1 MEFQITKKA
10 KNVTFGLIAIGL
22 LLTVVGIATGMG
34 EDHFKT
40 RLLSNG
46 LINGFFYFAL
56 GLGALFFL
64 ALQYATETGWYA
76 SVKRVIEAVAGF
88 IPVGMALLGLVL
100 LTLTFMDGA
109 HIYTWMDPA
118 TTDPTSHHYDE
129 IIDGKSAYLN
139 KIFFWVRT
147 LVYFATY
154 FIFLNGFKKRSLEED
169 RIGGTELHVTNYKKG
184 ATFLVF
190 FAVFSSTSSWDW
202 LMSIDVHWFST
213 LFGWYTF
220 AGMWCSTMV
229 VLVLTTL
236 YLKKLG
242 YLQKVNDSHIHDLGK
257 WTFATSF
264 LWSYLWF
271 SQFMLIWYAN
281 IGEEVTYYQMRIE
294 NFQVLYFAMFII
306 NFAFPMLLLMS
317 RDAKRHYGILTIVG
331 LIILAGHWVDVYIMV
346 SAGSLG
352 ANAQIGALEIG
363 MALLVLGI
371 FIYVILNNLTKA
383 PLTPVNHPFL
393 DESIHHEI

>member
-10 KNVTFGLIAIGL
+10 KNVTFGLIAVGL
-22 LLTVVGIATGMG
+22 LLTIVGVATGVG
-34 EDHFKT
+34 DHHFKT
-40 RLLSNG
+40 RLLTNG

-88 IPVGMALLGLVL
+88 IPYGMALMGIVL
-100 LTLTFMDGA
+100 LTITFMDGA
-109 HIYTWMDPA
+109 HIYTWMDPETVA
-118 TTDPTSHHYDE
+118 HDE
-129 IIDGKSAYLN
+129 MIQGKSAYLN
-139 KIFFWVRT
+139 KTFFWVRT
-147 LVYFATY
+147 LIYFSTY
-154 FIFLNGFKKRSLEED
+154 FYFLNGFKKRSLEED
-169 RIGGTELHVTNYKKG
+169 RIGGTELHFKNYRQS
-184 ATFLVF
+184 ALFLVF

-213 LFGWYTF
+213 LYGWYTF

-242 YLQKVNDSHIHDLGK
+242 YLQKVNDSHIHDLAK

-271 SQFMLIWYAN
+271 CQFMLIWYAN
-281 IGEEVTYYQMRIE
+281 IGEEVTYYQMRID
-294 NFQVLYFAMFII
+294 NYKVMYFTMFVI

-317 RDAKRHYGILTIVG
+317 RDAKRHAGILTIVG
-331 LIILAGHWVDVYIMV
+331 FIILAGHWVDVYIMV

-352 ANAQIGALEIG
+352 ANARIGALEIG
-363 MALLVLGI
+363 MAIMVLGI
-371 FIYVILNNLTKA
+371 FIYVVLNILTKA

-393 DESIHHEI
+393 DESLHHDI

>member
-10 KNVTFGLIAIGL
+10 KNVTFGLIAVGL

-34 EDHFKT
+34 DHHFKT
-40 RLLSNG
+40 RLLTNG

-76 SVKRVIEAVAGF
+76 SIKRVIEAVAGF
-88 IPVGMALLGLVL
+88 IPYGMGIFGIVL
-100 LTLTFMDGA
+100 LTITFMDGA
-109 HIYTWMDPA
+109 HIYTWMDSEIVA
-118 TTDPTSHHYDE
+118 HDE
-129 IIDGKSAYLN
+129 IIQGKSAYLN
-139 KIFFWVRT
+139 KTFFWIRT
-147 LVYFATY
+147 VVYFITY
-154 FIFLNGFKKRSLEED
+154 FYFLNGFRKRSLEED
-169 RIGGTELHVTNYKKG
+169 RIGGTELHFKNYRQG
-184 ATFLVF
+184 ALFLVF

-213 LFGWYTF
+213 LYGWYTF

-229 VLVLTTL
+229 VLVITTL

-242 YLQKVNDSHIHDLGK
+242 YLEKVNDSHIHDLGK
-257 WTFATSF
+257 WTFGTSF

-281 IGEEVTYYQMRIE
+281 IGEEVTYYQMRID
-294 NFQVLYFAMFII
+294 NYKIMYFAMFVI

-317 RDAKRHYGILTIVG
+317 RDAKRHAGILTFVG
-331 LIILAGHWVDVYIMV
+331 LIILVGHWIDVYIMV
-346 SAGSLG
+346 SGGTMG
-352 ANAQIGALEIG
+352 AQAKIGFMEVG
-363 MALLVLGI
+363 MALMLLGV
-371 FIYVILNNLTKA
+371 FIYVVLRNLTKS

-393 DESIHHEI
+393 DESIHHDI

>member
-10 KNVTFGLIAIGL
+10 KNVTFGLIAVGL

-34 EDHFKT
+34 DHHFKT
-40 RLLSNG
+40 RLLTNG

-88 IPVGMALLGLVL
+88 IPYGMGIFGIVL
-100 LTLTFMDGA
+100 LTITFMDGA
-109 HIYTWMDPA
+109 HIYTWMDPETVA
-118 TTDPTSHHYDE
+118 YDE
-129 IIDGKSAYLN
+129 IIQGKSAYLN
-139 KIFFWVRT
+139 KTFFWIRT
-147 LVYFATY
+147 VVYFLTY
-154 FIFLNGFKKRSLEED
+154 FYFLNGFKKRSLEED
-169 RIGGTELHVTNYKKG
+169 RIGGTELHFKNYRQG
-184 ATFLVF
+184 ALFLVF

-213 LFGWYTF
+213 LYGWYTF

-229 VLVLTTL
+229 VLVITTL

-281 IGEEVTYYQMRIE
+281 IGEEVTYYQMRID
-294 NFQVLYFAMFII
+294 NYKVMYFAMFVI

-317 RDAKRHYGILTIVG
+317 RDAKRHAGILTIVG

-346 SAGSLG
+346 SGGSMG
-352 ANAQIGALEIG
+352 SQAQIGFLEVG
-363 MALLVLGI
+363 MAIMLLGV
-371 FIYVILNNLTKA
+371 FIYVVLNNLTKA

-393 DESIHHEI
+393 DESLHHDI

>member
-10 KNVTFGLIAIGL
+10 KNVTFGLIAVGL
-22 LLTVVGIATGMG
+22 LLTVVGVATGMG
-34 EDHFKT
+34 DHHFKT
-40 RLLSNG
+40 RLMTNG

-88 IPVGMALLGLVL
+88 IPYGMGIFGIVL
-100 LTLTFMDGA
+100 LTITFMDGA
-109 HIYTWMDPA
+109 HIYTWMDPETVA
-118 TTDPTSHHYDE
+118 HDE
-129 IIDGKSAYLN
+129 IIQGKSAYLN
-139 KIFFWVRT
+139 KTFFWIRT
-147 LVYFATY
+147 VVYFLTY
-154 FIFLNGFKKRSLEED
+154 FYFLTGFKKRSLEED
-169 RIGGTELHVTNYKKG
+169 RIGGTELHFKNYRQG
-184 ATFLVF
+184 ALFLVF

-213 LFGWYTF
+213 LYGWYTF

-229 VLVLTTL
+229 VLVITTL

-242 YLQKVNDSHIHDLGK
+242 YLKKVNDSHIHDLGK

-281 IGEEVTYYQMRIE
+281 IGEEVTYYQMRID
-294 NFQVLYFAMFII
+294 NYKVMYFAMFVI

-317 RDAKRHYGILTIVG
+317 RDAKRHAGILTIVG

-346 SAGSLG
+346 SGGSMG
-352 ANAQIGALEIG
+352 AQAQIGFLEVG
-363 MALLVLGI
+363 MAIMLLGV
-371 FIYVILNNLTKA
+371 FIYVVLNNLTKA

-393 DESIHHEI
+393 DESLHHDI

>member
-1 MEFQITKKA
+1 MEFQINKKA
-10 KNVTFGLIAIGL
+10 KNLIYGLIGTGL
-22 LLTVVGIATGMG
+22 LLSIIGVITGMG
-34 EDHFKT
+34 DAHFKT
-40 RLLSNG
+40 RLMTNG
-46 LINGFFYFAL
+46 LINGFFFFSL

-64 ALQYATETGWYA
+64 ALAYATETGWYA

-88 IPVGMALLGLVL
+88 IPTGIAIFAFVL
-100 LTLTFMDGA
+100 LTITFLDGA
-109 HIYTWMDPA
+109 HIYLWMDPETVA
-118 TTDPTSHHYDE
+118 NDE
-129 IIDGKSAYLN
+129 IIQGKSVYLN
-139 KIFFWVRT
+139 KPFFWFRT
-147 LVYFATY
+147 LVYFSIY
-154 FIFLNGFKKRSLEED
+154 LIFLRGFKKRSLEED
-169 RIGGTELHVTNYKKG
+169 RIGGTELHFKNYKKG

-229 VLVLTTL
+229 VLVITTL
-236 YLKKLG
+236 YLKKQG

-281 IGEEVTYYQMRIE
+281 IGEEVTYYVMRIE
-294 NFQVLYFAMFII
+294 NYKFLYFAMFII
-306 NFAFPMLLLMS
+306 NFAFPMLILMS
-317 RDAKRHYGILTIVG
+317 RDAKRNAGILTFVG
-331 LIILAGHWVDVYIMV
+331 LIILSGHWLDVYIMV

-352 ANAQIGALEIG
+352 ANAKIGALEIG
-363 MALLVLGI
+363 MAILVAGI
-371 FIYVILNNLTKA
+371 FINAILKNLAKA

-393 DESIHHEI
+393 DESVHHEI

>member
-10 KNVTFGLIAIGL
+10 KNVTFGLIAVGL

-34 EDHFKT
+34 DHHFKT
-40 RLLSNG
+40 RLLTNG

-88 IPVGMALLGLVL
+88 IPYGMGLFGIVL
-100 LTLTFMDGA
+100 LTITFMDGA
-109 HIYTWMDPA
+109 HIYTWMDPETVA
-118 TTDPTSHHYDE
+118 HDE
-129 IIDGKSAYLN
+129 MIQGKSAYLN
-139 KIFFWVRT
+139 KTFFWIRT
-147 LVYFATY
+147 VVYFLTY
-154 FIFLNGFKKRSLEED
+154 FYFLNGFKKRSLEED
-169 RIGGTELHVTNYKKG
+169 RIGGTELHFKNYRQG
-184 ATFLVF
+184 ALFLVF

-213 LFGWYTF
+213 LYGWYTF

-229 VLVLTTL
+229 VLVITTL

-242 YLQKVNDSHIHDLGK
+242 YLKKVNDSHIHDLGK

-281 IGEEVTYYQMRIE
+281 IGEEVTYYQMRID
-294 NFQVLYFAMFII
+294 NYKIMYFAMFVI

-317 RDAKRHYGILTIVG
+317 RDAKRHAGILTLVG

-352 ANAQIGALEIG
+352 ANAHIGFLEIG
-363 MALLVLGI
+363 MAVMVLGI
-371 FIYVILNNLTKA
+371 FMYVVLNNLTKA

-393 DESIHHEI
+393 DESLHHDI

>member
-10 KNVTFGLIAIGL
+10 KNVTFALMGAGL

-34 EDHFKT
+34 DKHFLT
-40 RLLSNG
+40 RLLAGG
-46 LINGFFYFAL
+46 LINGFFFFAI

-76 SVKRVIEAVAGF
+76 SIKRVIEAVAGF
-88 IPVGMALLGLVL
+88 LPYGIGIFGLVL
-100 LTLTFMDGA
+100 LTISFTKGA
-109 HIYTWMDPA
+109 HIYTWMDS
-118 TTDPTSHHYDE
+118 DVLNEDE
-129 IIDGKSAYLN
+129 VIRGKSAYLN
-139 KIFFWVRT
+139 PIFFWIRT
-147 LVYFATY
+147 LVYFAVY
-154 FIFLNGFKKRSLEED
+154 ILFLRGFRKRSLEED
-169 RIGGTELHVTNYKKG
+169 RIGGTELHFLNYKRG
-184 ATFLVF
+184 ALFLVF

-202 LMSIDVHWFST
+202 LMSIDVHWYST

-242 YLQKVNDSHIHDLGK
+242 YLPKVNDSHIHDLGK

-281 IGEEVTYYQMRIE
+281 IGEEVIYYQMRIE
-294 NFQVLYFAMFII
+294 NFKILYFSMFVI
-306 NFAFPMLLLMS
+306 NFAFPMLILMS
-317 RDAKRHYGILTIVG
+317 RDAKRNAGILTLVG
-331 LIILAGHWVDVYIMV
+331 LIILGGHWVDVFIMV
-346 SAGSLG
+346 SGGSLG
-352 ANAQIGALEIG
+352 ANAHIGSIEIG
-363 MALLVLGI
+363 LCLLMLGV
-371 FIYVILNNLTKA
+371 FIYTILNNLTKA

-393 DESIHHEI
+393 DESVHHEI

>member
-10 KNVTFGLIAIGL
+10 KNVTFGLIAVGL

-34 EDHFKT
+34 DHHFKT
-40 RLLSNG
+40 RLLTNG

-88 IPVGMALLGLVL
+88 IPYGIAILGLVL
-100 LTLTFMDGA
+100 LTITFMDGA
-109 HIYTWMDPA
+109 HIYSWMDPETVA
-118 TTDPTSHHYDE
+118 HDE
-129 IIDGKSAYLN
+129 IIQNKSAYLN
-139 KIFFWVRT
+139 KTFFWIRT
-147 LVYFATY
+147 VIYFFTY
-154 FIFLNGFKKRSLEED
+154 FYFLNGFKKRSLEED
-169 RIGGTELHVTNYKKG
+169 RIGGTELHFKNYRQG
-184 ATFLVF
+184 ALFLVF

-213 LFGWYTF
+213 LYGWYTF

-229 VLVLTTL
+229 VLVITTL

-242 YLQKVNDSHIHDLGK
+242 YLKKVNDSHIHDLGK

-281 IGEEVTYYQMRIE
+281 IGEEVTYYQMRID
-294 NFQVLYFAMFII
+294 NYKVMYFAMFVI

-317 RDAKRHYGILTIVG
+317 RDAKRHVGILTVVG

-346 SAGSLG
+346 SGGSMG
-352 ANAQIGALEIG
+352 SQAQIGFLEVG
-363 MALLVLGI
+363 MAIMLLGV
-371 FIYVILNNLTKA
+371 FIYVVLNNLTKA

-393 DESIHHEI
+393 DESLHHDI